1 MIPGLLLLL
10 ASRQAPLRRLAALG
24 PMATQ
29 EQARVALEATLEL
42 ALGALGP
49 SLQLG
54 ALEPSLR
61 ALAGTLGALGQMSS
75 WRVVTVLLS
84 VYTRAIMI

>member
-1 MIPGLLLLL
+1 
-10 ASRQAPLRRLAALG
+10 
-24 PMATQ
+24 
-29 EQARVALEATLEL
+29 LE
-42 ALGALGP
+42 P